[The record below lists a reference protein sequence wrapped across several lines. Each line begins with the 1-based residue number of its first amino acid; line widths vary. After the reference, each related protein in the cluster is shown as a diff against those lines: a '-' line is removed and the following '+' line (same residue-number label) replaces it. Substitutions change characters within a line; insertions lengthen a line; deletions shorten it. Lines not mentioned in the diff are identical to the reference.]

1 MAPRKGTVP
10 HNKGK
15 AKAAAQ
21 QVPAAAAEAARPQVA
36 LPDAAPEVSL
46 TALQQLEDKRKRLCS
61 QLKDVERQIFD
72 LETKYLEGCNPNANA
87 LKGYEGLRSQVGAK
101 PSKAAPVDP
110 ADRIF
115 SGSSSSTAAR

>member
-15 AKAAAQ
+15 GKAAQAY
-21 QVPAAAAEAARPQVA
+21 AAAAEAVQPQAA
-36 LPDAAPEVSL
+36 LHDPAPEVSL
-46 TALQQLEDKRKRLCS
+46 TALQQLEDKRKRLFN

-72 LETKYLEGCNPNANA
+72 LETKYLEGCNPHANA
-87 LKGYEGLRSQVGAK
+87 LQGYEGLHSQVGSK

-115 SGSSSSTAAR
+115 SGSSSSTAV

>member
-21 QVPAAAAEAARPQVA
+21 QVPAAAAAEAAQPQAA

-61 QLKDVERQIFD
+61 QLKDVERQ
-72 LETKYLEGCNPNANA
+72 
-87 LKGYEGLRSQVGAK
+87 VGA
-101 PSKAAPVDP
+101 AGVACMC
-110 ADRIF
+110 A
-115 SGSSSSTAAR
+115 